1 MARGRERILATC
13 FIISRRKELKE
24 AWTIFQDNGKGI
36 PESILKELF
45 APLIRQKEIGT
56 RGLGIAISPIPM
68 NERNGSI
75 FTTSEV
81 GKGTIITLSL
91 PNFAVP
97 LQVTLAEQ
105 RQLVI

>member
-1 MARGRERILATC
+1 MAGKESWLRVLPPAGGRSSKRLGQH
-13 FIISRRKELKE
+13 
-24 AWTIFQDNGKGI
+24 FQDNGKGI

-75 FTTSEV
+75 FATSEV